1 MGFSTLLDVVGSV
14 IIGGLIILILFRL
27 NNSATANLYNSYSE
41 ATVQQSIV
49 SVVQVL
55 ESDFRKIGYCKDW
68 NKIPDPTKAI
78 LYADTSKFVFI
89 TDIDNDGNVDTLDY
103 YLGPTSALSNTP
115 NPRDRLLYRV
125 VNNETPKSANVGL
138 TEFKITY
145 FNSLGDTIK
154 TLPLTSN
161 TGQIH
166 TIQIDVE
173 TQNSEAMDSTYVT
186 SFWRQIKLSA
196 KNLQNR

>member
-1 MGFSTLLDVVGSV
+1 MGFSTLLDIVGSV
-14 IIGGLIILILFRL
+14 IIGGLILLILFRL

-78 LYADTSKFVFI
+78 LYADTSKFVFL

-103 YLGPTSALSNTP
+103 YLGPTSMLSNTP

-125 VNNETPKSANVGL
+125 VNNETPRSANVGL

-145 FNSLGDTIK
+145 YNSLGDTIK

>member
-14 IIGGLIILILFRL
+14 IIGGLILLILFRL

>member
-1 MGFSTLLDVVGSV
+1 MGFSTLLDIVGSV
-14 IIGGLIILILFRL
+14 IIGGLILLILFRL

-78 LYADTSKFVFI
+78 LYADTSKFVFL

-115 NPRDRLLYRV
+115 NPRDRFLYRV
-125 VNNETPKSANVGL
+125 VNNETPRSANVGL

-145 FNSLGDTIK
+145 YNSLGDTIK

-173 TQNSEAMDSTYVT
+173 TQNSEAIDSTYVT

>member
-1 MGFSTLLDVVGSV
+1 MGFSTLLDIVGSV
-14 IIGGLIILILFRL
+14 IIGGLILLILFRL

-173 TQNSEAMDSTYVT
+173 TQNSEAIDSTYVT

>member
-1 MGFSTLLDVVGSV
+1 MGFSTLLDIVGSV
-14 IIGGLIILILFRL
+14 IIGGLILLILFRL

-125 VNNETPKSANVGL
+125 VNNETPRSANVGL

-145 FNSLGDTIK
+145 YNSLGDTIK

>member
-1 MGFSTLLDVVGSV
+1 MGFSTLLDIVGSV
-14 IIGGLIILILFRL
+14 IIGGLILLILFRL

-78 LYADTSKFVFI
+78 LYADTSKFVFL

-115 NPRDRLLYRV
+115 NPRDRFLYRV
-125 VNNETPKSANVGL
+125 VNNETPRSANVGL

-145 FNSLGDTIK
+145 YNSLGDTIK

>member
-1 MGFSTLLDVVGSV
+1 MGFSTLLDIVGSV
-14 IIGGLIILILFRL
+14 IIGGLILLILFRL

-55 ESDFRKIGYCKDW
+55 EFDFRKIGYCKDW

-173 TQNSEAMDSTYVT
+173 TQNSEAIDSTYVT